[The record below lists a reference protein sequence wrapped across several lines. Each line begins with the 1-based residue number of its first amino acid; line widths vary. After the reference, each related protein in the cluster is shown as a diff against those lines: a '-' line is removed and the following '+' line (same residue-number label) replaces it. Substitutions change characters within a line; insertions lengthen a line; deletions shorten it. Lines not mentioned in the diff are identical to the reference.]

1 MECLAV
7 TYFHMRMH
15 TIIGAAS
22 FHGSVRD
29 GKRWVQSA
37 MAAKRNLAM
46 NITILTIF
54 IIGKSKL
61 DQIIST
67 QNFTVF

>member
-29 GKRWVQSA
+29 GKMWVQSA
-37 MAAKRNLAM
+37 MAAKRNLAVD
-46 NITILTIF
+46 NI
-54 IIGKSKL
+54 
-61 DQIIST
+61 
-67 QNFTVF
+67 

>member
-37 MAAKRNLAM
+37 MAAKRNLAIYYI
-46 NITILTIF
+46 NILLE
-54 IIGKSKL
+54 KV
-61 DQIIST
+61 
-67 QNFTVF
+67 N